1 MQVVI
6 PSLVAASGVVILV
19 VGLRKQNNYLDS
31 QVLTSFP
38 ALQVIALTRT
48 LIRCAVINHTLKIA
62 LYENREA
69 AFQARIARGEVPAD
83 MLAPYEEMRTEW
95 RRIHRFPA
103 ISRHY
108 VPPAPSA
115 DSATTGAAKST

>member
-1 MQVVI
+1 MQVII

-31 QVLTSFP
+31 QVLISSP
-38 ALQVIALTRT
+38 AL
-48 LIRCAVINHTLKIA
+48 CAASNCDIVSTTNRFLMQIA

-69 AFQARIARGEVPAD
+69 AFHARIARGEVPAD
-83 MLAPYEEMRTEW
+83 MLVPYEEMRTEW

-108 VPPAPSA
+108 VPPSAPTS
-115 DSATTGAAKST
+115 DSATTGAAKAT